1 LWRDALQNAGL
12 VLVRTNLALALLKMG
27 DRAGAEAE
35 LAAAEVFEPGLE
47 KPEQNRRQSRE

>member
-35 LAAAEVFEPGLE
+35 LAAAEAFEPGLE